1 VVSGRQES
9 TPPRAVTAQT
19 AAGILDIG
27 ATAVSAYAASGTRD
41 VPDSPT
47 ILLDWEEIVGTFT
60 YNDGRRKTL
69 TNGFGE
75 R

>member
-9 TPPRAVTAQT
+9 TPPRAVTVQT